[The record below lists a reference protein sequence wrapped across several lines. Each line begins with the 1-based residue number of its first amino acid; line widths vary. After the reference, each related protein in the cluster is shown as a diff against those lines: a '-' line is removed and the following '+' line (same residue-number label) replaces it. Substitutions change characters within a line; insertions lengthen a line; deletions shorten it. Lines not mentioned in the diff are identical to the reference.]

1 MTFDLNT
8 FWQSEVDEHQQ
19 AFEQTRAQL
28 MPAFEK
34 FLAAAIATV
43 KNGGKILFF
52 GNGGSAADAQ
62 HLATELAVRFIK
74 DRAPIAGIALT
85 TDTSALTAIGNDYG
99 FDYLFSRQIEAIGRK
114 GDLAVAISTS
124 GNSPNVMNAIA
135 ACKKQGIT
143 VVGFTGKTGGKMAAE
158 CDILINVPSTTT
170 ARIQEMHILIG
181 HMFCGALEIGL
192 GLAEPRTTQSSAA

>member
-1 MTFDLNT
+1 MTFDVKK
-8 FWQSEVDEHQQ
+8 FWQSEVDEHLDT
-19 AFEQTRAQL
+19 FEQTRAQL

-34 FLAAAIATV
+34 FLAAGVETV

-99 FDYLFSRQIEAIGRK
+99 FDHLFSRQVEAIGRK

-158 CDILINVPSTTT
+158 CDILMNVPTTTT

-181 HMFCGALEIGL
+181 HMFCGALEIAL
-192 GLAEPRTTQSSAA
+192 GLAAAPAGAQSAA